1 MIVHP
6 LCRAARR
13 AGRGVLWSRLLL
25 WPALLMPLWLSAAE
39 PGIVRP
45 PELEPDVRFWMRV
58 YSEVSTNEGFIHDQ
72 WRLSVVYETVHFS
85 PGETPG
91 QREAQVE
98 AARERYQQILRRLGS
113 GAAPQDDDE
122 RRVLGMWG
130 DASPALLRLAADD
143 VRFQLGQSDRFRA
156 GLQRAGTW
164 EVHIANS
171 LKAHGLPPEIAAL
184 PHVESSFQPQAMSK
198 AGAAGLWQFIRST
211 GRRFLRIDKAVDERL
226 DPYLETEAAAQ
237 LLAYNYQV
245 LGSWPLAITA
255 YNHGAGGMRRAR
267 DQLGTDDIVKIV
279 RNYRSPSFGFASR
292 NYYASF
298 LAALRLDADP
308 EKYFGVMQ
316 RQPAAPTQELPLTA
330 DTRVDRLQHALGIDA
345 QQLRELNPALRPT
358 VWSLQRPVPRGYHLR
373 LPADGK
379 QWTTAMLDKRLAGV
393 SAAPVV
399 VASATVRPSARP
411 AGKPV
416 GVPPAAASSPA
427 PSAAVASTA
436 VPTPAVA
443 AAQVP
448 AVAPV
453 AEAAV
458 SEVATDATGTTYVVQ
473 QGDSLAAIALRAGL
487 APETLQRLN
496 ALRPEEHIHEGQ
508 RLVIA
513 GLSDQALAEAMR
525 AAEAEQQEEVQA
537 FAAAAR
543 AVPPITVTEEQEQGP
558 ALVEGESAPPSAD
571 PIDYSVSPDNTLVVV
586 ADETIGHYA
595 DWLGVPAG
603 TLRGLNRM
611 HGHNTVLVGRSF
623 KLTFAKVSREQFE
636 ARRREYHQKLQ
647 TDFFAAHHIVGAER
661 YVARRGD
668 SLWSV
673 TQRGALPAW
682 LLQQYNPDVDFA
694 DLRPGTQIM
703 LPRLDETS

>member
-1 MIVHP
+1 MIVHS
-6 LCRAARR
+6 LCRALGR
-13 AGRGVLWSRLLL
+13 AGCAALWPRLLL
-25 WPALLMPLWLSAAE
+25 WPTLLLPLWLAAAE
-39 PGIVRP
+39 PGIVHP

-72 WRLSVVYETVHFS
+72 RRLSVVYETVHFS
-85 PGETPG
+85 AGQSPS

-98 AARERYQQILRRLGS
+98 TARERYRQILRHLGS

-122 RRVLGMWG
+122 RRVQGLWG
-130 DASPALLRLAADD
+130 DASPALLLLAADD

-164 EVHIANS
+164 EAHIASS

-184 PHVESSFQPQAMSK
+184 PHVESSFQPQALSK

-237 LLAYNYQV
+237 LLAYNYRV

-298 LAALRLDADP
+298 LAALRLDSEP
-308 EKYFGVMQ
+308 EKYFGIMQ
-316 RQPAAPTQELPLTA
+316 RQPAAPTQELPLPA
-330 DTRVDRLQHALGIDA
+330 DTRVDVLQRALGIDA
-345 QQLRELNPALRPT
+345 EQLRELNPALRAT
-358 VWSLQRPVPRGYHLR
+358 VWNLQRPVPRGYHLR
-373 LPADGK
+373 LPAEGK
-379 QWTTAMLDKRLAGV
+379 QWTPPMLAKRLAGRASEPLV
-393 SAAPVV
+393 LAS
-399 VASATVRPSARP
+399 VAARP
-411 AGKPV
+411 ADRPAARPAIKLASA
-416 GVPPAAASSPA
+416 PAAAPA
-427 PSAAVASTA
+427 ELVAQAPANLPAAAASAAAIESDT
-436 VPTPAVA
+436 
-443 AAQVP
+443 
-448 AVAPV
+448 
-453 AEAAV
+453 
-458 SEVATDATGTTYVVQ
+458 TGTTYVVQ
-473 QGDSLAAIALRAGL
+473 HGDSLAAIALRAGL
-487 APETLQRLN
+487 APEVLVRLN
-496 ALRPEEHIHEGQ
+496 AMRAEEHIYEGQ

-513 GLSDQALAEAMR
+513 GLSDQALAEATR
-525 AAEAEQQEEVQA
+525 AAETEQQEETQA

-543 AVPPITVTEEQEQGP
+543 VAPAVTVAEAQAQGP
-558 ALVEGESAPPSAD
+558 SLVQGESAPPSAD
-571 PIDYSVSPDNTLVVV
+571 PIDYSVRADSSLVVV
-586 ADETIGHYA
+586 ADETVGHYA
-595 DWLGVPAG
+595 DWLSVSAS
-603 TLRGLNRM
+603 TLRTLNKM
-611 HGHNTVLVGRSF
+611 HGHSTVLVGRRFRLSF
-623 KLTFAKVSREQFE
+623 ARVSREQFE
-636 ARRREYHQKLQ
+636 SRRRDYHQKLQ
-647 TDFFAAHHIVGAER
+647 TDYFAAHHIVGAEP

-673 TQRGALPAW
+673 TQRGTLPAW